1 MSKINVLTLS
11 AQIPDEASAYEY
23 LEQLRWDGTPECL
36 HCGNTDRCY
45 FLKPRNGTTRATR
58 TGSATQRRLWKCR
71 ACRKQF
77 SVLTGTVMHGTKIP
91 VRTWVFVLFEM
102 AASKNGVAAR
112 EIERK
117 YGITNRAAWFL
128 THRIR
133 EAMKAGGITTRWTG
147 TIVADE
153 TFVGG
158 LNGNRHASKR
168 DRSIPKTPVLTLIN
182 KETGQARSRVVP
194 DVTGRTLKR
203 AMQEQVHN
211 SSILHTDDASS
222 YRTFSWMYAGHESVN
237 HSGGEY
243 ARLNG
248 KVSTNQVE
256 NFFSQLK
263 RSLDGTHHHV
273 SRTHLARY
281 LAEFDFRYSTRELTD
296 AARMVELVG
305 RVGGKRLTYRPVS
318 QASQALLAAS

>member
-1 MSKINVLTLS
+1 MSKINILTLS
-11 AQIPDEASAYEY
+11 ERLPDEAAAYEY
-23 LEQLRWDGTPECL
+23 LETLRWNGSPVCP
-36 HCGNTDRCY
+36 HCDSDRCY
-45 FLKPRNGTTRATR
+45 FLAPRAPRTTSTGAT
-58 TGSATQRRLWKCR
+58 TQRRLWKCG
-71 ACRKQF
+71 ACRMKF

-102 AASKNGVAAR
+102 AASKNGIAAR

-133 EAMKAGGITTRWTG
+133 EAMKAGGITTRITG
-147 TIVADE
+147 TVIADE

-168 DRSIPKTPVLTLIN
+168 DRSIPKTPVLTLIH
-182 KETGQARSRVVP
+182 KESGQSRSRVVP
-194 DVTGRTLKR
+194 DVTGSTLKR

-211 SSILHTDDASS
+211 SSILHTDEAKA
-222 YRTFSWMYAGHESVN
+222 YGTFGWMFAGHETVN
-237 HSGGEY
+237 HSDGVY

-273 SRTHLARY
+273 SREHLARY
-281 LAEFDFRYSTRELTD
+281 LAEFDFRFSTRQLTD
-296 AARMVELVG
+296 TERMVELVG
-305 RVGGKRLTYRPVS
+305 RVGGRRLTYRPTSDVS
-318 QASQALLAAS
+318 HSLVAA

>member
-1 MSKINVLTLS
+1 
-11 AQIPDEASAYEY
+11 
-23 LEQLRWDGTPECL
+23 
-36 HCGNTDRCY
+36 
-45 FLKPRNGTTRATR
+45 
-58 TGSATQRRLWKCR
+58 
-71 ACRKQF
+71 
-77 SVLTGTVMHGTKIP
+77 MHGTKIP

-117 YGITNRAAWFL
+117 YGVTARSAWFL

-133 EAMKAGGITTRWTG
+133 EAMKHGGITVRMTG
-147 TIVADE
+147 TVVADE
-153 TFVGG
+153 TFIGG

-168 DRSIPKTPVLTLIN
+168 DRSIPKTPVLTLIH
-182 KETGQARSRVVP
+182 KESGQARSRVVP

-211 SSILHTDDASS
+211 SSILHTDEARA
-222 YRTFSWMYAGHESVN
+222 YQTFGWMFAGHETVN

-243 ARLNG
+243 ARDG

-273 SRTHLARY
+273 SREHLARY
-281 LAEFDFRYSTRELTD
+281 LAEFDFRFSTRETTD
-296 AARMVELVG
+296 ADRFRMLVG
-305 RVGGKRLTYRPVS
+305 RVGGRRLTYRRVEKVS
-318 QASQALLAAS
+318 EALTAAS